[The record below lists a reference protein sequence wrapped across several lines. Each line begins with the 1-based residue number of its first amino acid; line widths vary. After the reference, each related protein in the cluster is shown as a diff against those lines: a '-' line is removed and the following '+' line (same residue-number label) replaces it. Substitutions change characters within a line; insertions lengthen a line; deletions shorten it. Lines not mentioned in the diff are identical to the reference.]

1 MEIIIYWD
9 ECILERVNHKWQSSV
24 DVLSRFKLIRLP
36 GRSLQIDI
44 NKIKLYAF
52 CYDLGKAYAV
62 VFLEI
67 TYQEHQNTSG
77 AISN

>member
-24 DVLSRFKLIRLP
+24 KELSKFKLIRLH

-44 NKIKLYAF
+44 NKIELYAF
-52 CYDLGKAYAV
+52 CYDLEKAYAV

-67 TYQEHQNTSG
+67 TFQEQ
-77 AISN
+77 